1 MADLI
6 LGSIVDSI
14 TEHLVSLIAQ
24 QIGLTCGVKRELK
37 KLQGTVSAIA
47 ALLREAEKRRI
58 EAEDV
63 KDWLQKL
70 KVVVYDADDL
80 LDDFSTEALRRPIV
94 AGGVKRV
101 LNEVR
106 IFLSSSNQ
114 LVYACMMAHRVKEI
128 RERIDAIKSDRS
140 DFKVEG
146 NDGNTLGISV
156 ENQPR
161 PETSPY
167 EHERYVVGRDEDI
180 KEVIKFLLNP
190 DFEENVSIL
199 PIVGIGGLGK
209 TTLARQVFNNE
220 SIKEYFSVKLWVCV
234 STNFDAEEI
243 MRKIVREST
252 LGKEHRDLKGA
263 ELIRKVREELDGKK
277 FLLVLDDVWN
287 ENRSK
292 WLELEGF
299 LMNGAKGSKIL
310 VTTRHLRV
318 AKTMKPPPYYELR
331 GLLEDQSLALLMRMA
346 GKQEHEWKTQ
356 NLEEIAKEILKKCA
370 GVPLA
375 IKTIGR
381 LLVFLRDTEEDWLN
395 FKDNDLSTINQEEG
409 DIMPSLKLSYDFL
422 PSHLKQCF
430 AYCCLF
436 PKDYELDPSELI
448 HLWMAQG
455 FIKPLGN
462 RKTQLEDV
470 GHDYFME
477 LLLRSFF
484 QDIEEDPDGNIVRCK
499 MHDLMH
505 DLAQSVAGDNCIT
518 IDSSHEKK
526 LPQGARHVSTNDL
539 VVLKGQFEKD
549 RRIRSLLFTNEKNY
563 IDIYLD
569 VSCFRNLRALRVHM
583 ARITVISSSIGK
595 LKHMRSLDLSWNHFQ
610 YLPNSISGLCNLE
623 TLNLRGCWCLE
634 RLPRGLT
641 KLVNLRQLDV
651 SECPELTH
659 MPRGI
664 GNLTNLQM
672 LVAFKVGED
681 SIRDDA
687 AGLNELS
694 KLTGLRKGL
703 TIECLE
709 RVRSVPSGLEASF
722 PIEKLALQSLE
733 LRWHYIYSTE
743 ADAEVLERLR
753 PHPDLK
759 KLSIVAYG
767 GVQPSSWISQL
778 HKLVEFEFRDYFGR
792 VHLPPLDQLPSLK
805 RIFLFSLSELQW
817 IELSE
822 SESGTPP
829 SNSFPSLE
837 EIRLKSLPKF
847 RGWERRRTRR
857 RRSSSRIEQDE
868 EAIQEEEDDDSL
880 LMLPLFSHKVKVTID
895 VCPTFSYMHGQELHL
910 KKTSTRIIKQLL
922 RNLTSASLSSS
933 SSSSR
938 ITLISPSSISLLA
951 LTGLTI
957 SEVEDLEHL
966 PVELFQSLPS
976 LQSLAI
982 KHCPRLKGPPV
993 WAILRYLTSLESL
1006 TIIWCPELD
1015 LSTGESGYQEAM
1027 PEEPAYKL
1035 RELKFGWISQRHK
1048 LVHIEIC
1055 FCDNCLRLPPLDQ
1068 LPSLKRINL
1077 VYLRNL
1083 QWIELSESESG
1094 TPQSNSFPSLEEIH
1108 LSDLPKFTG
1117 FERRRRRRRSS
1128 SRIEQEEEAI
1138 REEDDDSLLMLP
1150 LFSHK
1155 VKVTIDVSTGR
1166 CPKFSYMHGQKLHLM
1181 KISTR
1186 IIKQLLRNVT
1196 IRHASASSSSSSSS
1210 SRITLISLSSISPLP
1225 LTRLTISEAEDLEH
1239 LPVELL
1245 QSLPSLQSLAVS
1257 YCPRLKALPGWAILR
1272 YLTALE
1278 SLTISNCPE
1287 LDLSMGESGYQE
1299 DMPEGP
1305 AYKLRELEFLGIGKM
1320 KTLPWWIQH
1329 LTNLESL
1336 KIAYCNDL
1344 NAFPEWF
1351 PQLTSL
1357 KRLHICL
1364 CGGEL
1369 RRRCRRNIGED
1380 WPKISHIPDI
1390 NVSPP

>member
-722 PIEKLALQSLE
+722 PIEKLALQSLK

-778 HKLVEFEFRDYFGR
+778 HKLVEFEFRNYFGR

-868 EAIQEEEDDDSL
+868 EAIQEE
-880 LMLPLFSHKVKVTID
+880 
-895 VCPTFSYMHGQELHL
+895 
-910 KKTSTRIIKQLL
+910 
-922 RNLTSASLSSS
+922 
-933 SSSSR
+933 
-938 ITLISPSSISLLA
+938 
-951 LTGLTI
+951 
-957 SEVEDLEHL
+957 VE
-966 PVELFQSLPS
+966 
-976 LQSLAI
+976 
-982 KHCPRLKGPPV
+982 
-993 WAILRYLTSLESL
+993 
-1006 TIIWCPELD
+1006 
-1015 LSTGESGYQEAM
+1015 
-1027 PEEPAYKL
+1027 
-1035 RELKFGWISQRHK
+1035 
-1048 LVHIEIC
+1048 
-1055 FCDNCLRLPPLDQ
+1055 
-1068 LPSLKRINL
+1068 
-1077 VYLRNL
+1077 
-1083 QWIELSESESG
+1083 
-1094 TPQSNSFPSLEEIH
+1094 
-1108 LSDLPKFTG
+1108 
-1117 FERRRRRRRSS
+1117 
-1128 SRIEQEEEAI
+1128 
-1138 REEDDDSLLMLP
+1138 EEDDDSLLMLP

>member
-6 LGSIVDSI
+6 LGSIMDSI

-70 KVVVYDADDL
+70 KVV
-80 LDDFSTEALRRPIV
+80 
-94 AGGVKRV
+94 
-101 LNEVR
+101 
-106 IFLSSSNQ
+106 

-277 FLLVLDDVWN
+277 FLLALDDVWN

-505 DLAQSVAGDNCIT
+505 DLAQ
-518 IDSSHEKK
+518 
-526 LPQGARHVSTNDL
+526 
-539 VVLKGQFEKD
+539 
-549 RRIRSLLFTNEKNY
+549 
-563 IDIYLD
+563 
-569 VSCFRNLRALRVHM
+569 NLRALRVHM

-641 KLVNLRQLDV
+641 KLVNLRQLD
-651 SECPELTH
+651 
-659 MPRGI
+659 
-664 GNLTNLQM
+664 
-672 LVAFKVGED
+672 
-681 SIRDDA
+681 
-687 AGLNELS
+687 
-694 KLTGLRKGL
+694 
-703 TIECLE
+703 
-709 RVRSVPSGLEASF
+709 
-722 PIEKLALQSLE
+722 
-733 LRWHYIYSTE
+733 
-743 ADAEVLERLR
+743 
-753 PHPDLK
+753 
-759 KLSIVAYG
+759 
-767 GVQPSSWISQL
+767 
-778 HKLVEFEFRDYFGR
+778 
-792 VHLPPLDQLPSLK
+792 
-805 RIFLFSLSELQW
+805 W

-895 VCPTFSYMHGQELHL
+895 VCPTFSYMH
-910 KKTSTRIIKQLL
+910 
-922 RNLTSASLSSS
+922 ASLSSS

-1035 RELKFGWISQRHK
+1035 RELKFG
-1048 LVHIEIC
+1048 
-1055 FCDNCLRLPPLDQ
+1055 
-1068 LPSLKRINL
+1068 
-1077 VYLRNL
+1077 
-1083 QWIELSESESG
+1083 
-1094 TPQSNSFPSLEEIH
+1094 
-1108 LSDLPKFTG
+1108 
-1117 FERRRRRRRSS
+1117 RRRRRRSS

>member
-722 PIEKLALQSLE
+722 PIEKLALQSLK

-778 HKLVEFEFRDYFGR
+778 HKLVEFEFRNYFGR

-868 EAIQEEEDDDSL
+868 EAIQE
-880 LMLPLFSHKVKVTID
+880 
-895 VCPTFSYMHGQELHL
+895 
-910 KKTSTRIIKQLL
+910 
-922 RNLTSASLSSS
+922 
-933 SSSSR
+933 
-938 ITLISPSSISLLA
+938 
-951 LTGLTI
+951 
-957 SEVEDLEHL
+957 
-966 PVELFQSLPS
+966 
-976 LQSLAI
+976 
-982 KHCPRLKGPPV
+982 
-993 WAILRYLTSLESL
+993 
-1006 TIIWCPELD
+1006 
-1015 LSTGESGYQEAM
+1015 
-1027 PEEPAYKL
+1027 
-1035 RELKFGWISQRHK
+1035 
-1048 LVHIEIC
+1048 
-1055 FCDNCLRLPPLDQ
+1055 
-1068 LPSLKRINL
+1068 
-1077 VYLRNL
+1077 
-1083 QWIELSESESG
+1083 
-1094 TPQSNSFPSLEEIH
+1094 
-1108 LSDLPKFTG
+1108 
-1117 FERRRRRRRSS
+1117 
-1128 SRIEQEEEAI
+1128 
-1138 REEDDDSLLMLP
+1138 EEDDDSLLMLP